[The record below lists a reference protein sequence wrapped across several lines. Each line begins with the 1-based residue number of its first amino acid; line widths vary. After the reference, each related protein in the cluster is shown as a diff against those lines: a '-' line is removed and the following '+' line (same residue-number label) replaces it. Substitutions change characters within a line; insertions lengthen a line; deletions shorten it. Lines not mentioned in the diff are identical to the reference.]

1 LEVFFPIQEFSFF
14 SKIDGK
20 FSDRDARLIVK
31 VEELSCPGD
40 CEPTEDKIDV
50 EMGGQIFL
58 EENDGILVA
67 AESEVCTNSEGET
80 MVKKKRRVDPIIGNG
95 LLRII
100 AGDTRKTGLQEV
112 MDIFTPENDE
122 ISREDI
128 KLTCLCE
135 DIFAGVRPEGG
146 AWPEMD
152 EVWQAQAQLDL
163 KLTTIQRWIYE
174 RNVVTAME
182 DIGQDYGRE

>member
-1 LEVFFPIQEFSFF
+1 MEVFFPIQEFSFF
-14 SKIDGK
+14 SKIDSK

-40 CEPTEDKIDV
+40 CEPTEDEIDLD
-50 EMGGQIFL
+50 MGGQIFL
-58 EENDGILVA
+58 QENNGILVA
-67 AESEVCTNSEGET
+67 GESEVCINSEGET
-80 MVKKKRRVDPIIGNG
+80 MVKKKRRVDPIVGNG

-112 MDIFTPENDE
+112 MDIFTHENDE

-128 KLTCLCE
+128 KFTCLCE
-135 DIFAGVRPEGG
+135 DIFEGVRPEGG

-174 RNVVTAME
+174 RNVVTAIE
-182 DIGQDYGRE
+182 DIDQDYGRE